1 MFLKDLKE
9 KPQRILF
16 LELAA
21 LIMMAEGSQS
31 MTSEKIQRLEPQSKR
46 YAIIPKLDSESKKYK
61 CFQTLES
68 EGKRYVFLQN
78 IDENKMN
85 TLDTYAKELEIKYVD
100 DLFPLYSRNNVFE
113 LMNVLEKEIAAFL
126 INYDQLGEDFRSTIT
141 NVKNYIL
148 ERTADELISIRKKSI
163 SHLNSKEKKIVLL
176 GLVRAGYS
184 SRYFEDRGKSLL
196 LHICKSLDIEI
207 DYIDE
212 FIEISERL
220 FSINIELETLINE

>member
-85 TLDTYAKELEIKYVD
+85 TLDTYAKELEINYVD

-126 INYDQLGEDFRSTIT
+126 IKYDQLGEDFRSTIT

-163 SHLNSKEKKIVLL
+163 SHLNSKEKKIVLF

-220 FSINIELETLINE
+220 FSINTELETLINE

>member
-126 INYDQLGEDFRSTIT
+126 KKHDQLGEDFRSTIT

-163 SHLNSKEKKIVLL
+163 GHLNSKEKKIVLF

-212 FIEISERL
+212 FIDISERL

>member
-113 LMNVLEKEIAAFL
+113 LMNVLEKEIAALL
-126 INYDQLGEDFRSTIT
+126 IKYDQLGEDFRSTIT

-163 SHLNSKEKKIVLL
+163 SHLNSKEKKIVLF

-212 FIEISERL
+212 FIDISERL
-220 FSINIELETLINE
+220 FSINMELETLINE

>member
-31 MTSEKIQRLEPQSKR
+31 MTSEKIQRLEPRSKR

-85 TLDTYAKELEIKYVD
+85 TLDAYAKELEIKYVD

-113 LMNVLEKEIAAFL
+113 LMNVLEKEIASFL
-126 INYDQLGEDFRSTIT
+126 NKYDQLGEGFGLTTSNI
-141 NVKNYIL
+141 KNYIL

-163 SHLNSKEKKIVLL
+163 GHLNSKEKKIILFE
-176 GLVRAGYS
+176 LVGAGYS
-184 SRYFEDRGKSLL
+184 SGYFEDRGKSLL

-212 FIEISERL
+212 FIEVSERF
-220 FSINIELETLINE
+220 FSINTELETLINE